1 MSMTVT
7 TDTNTMSPHMEG
19 WKAKWILKQKE
30 VFLEG
35 PAPGTTFPPFST
47 HLPYF
52 KERLSMSMSSSLDL
66 RPKCKCS
73 SEPDLS
79 HLNQSES
86 LQESDC
92 NNHDEDYLFEF
103 DIGSP
108 ASDGGSDDLESDLDS
123 NTVINVIEGEGTRRF
138 SISSDSSSS
147 CTHRK
152 ENGGST
158 DGFSSI
164 FGSISSGLGS
174 DRRCSQDDVRLEGIL
189 DDQLFSSSGLSVAPS
204 MWKENCA
211 LYLGSNGVTDQEGS
225 ATPILAAS
233 PQVDSPIVSPDSCLD
248 QESILDDQN
257 LCIECA
263 SAHSFQTQHGESPSL
278 VETDDNLEN
287 TVTREDD
294 TDSDISN
301 IEQIETIIEPSIAEL
316 EIDVSSPTPEPEK
329 VEINSGL
336 HVSTDKLNTL
346 LRQLEVDKLYPNQ
359 EEDDFPLS
367 LTPIQSH
374 DSVQERPK
382 LRKCSSLKTSR
393 TPPVTTGGRKIVRFA
408 DILGLDLSQVK
419 IFSDQIPR
427 IPKAAFEDLDVN
439 MSDYEVG
446 SPISKQS
453 FLPNPTPAVTTTSL
467 VPMFNQPGGES
478 HFFQTLMDRKI
489 CLENAF
495 MDGPSAVFGVVS
507 VLNISFHKSV
517 TVKWTVNDWS
527 TVTETRCQ
535 YVKGSSKG
543 NTDKFSFKLVMASLP
558 VGSRVQFCLKYDCEG
573 EHWDSNGGNNYVF
586 QVFLNSGRQSV
597 HITKP
602 QPMTWPHQER
612 PFLMPNTSNSP
623 SQTVDDPW
631 L

>member
-1 MSMTVT
+1 MS
-7 TDTNTMSPHMEG
+7 
-19 WKAKWILKQKE
+19 
-30 VFLEG
+30 
-35 PAPGTTFPPFST
+35 
-47 HLPYF
+47 
-52 KERLSMSMSSSLDL
+52 LSMSTSLDL

-79 HLNQSES
+79 HLDQSES

-108 ASDGGSDDLESDLDS
+108 ASDEGSDDLESDLDS
-123 NTVINVIEGEGTRRF
+123 GTVINVIKEEVERRF

-152 ENGGST
+152 KIGGST

-174 DRRCSQDDVRLEGIL
+174 DKRCSQYDGRLE
-189 DDQLFSSSGLSVAPS
+189 GLSVAPS
-204 MWKENCA
+204 TWRENCA

-225 ATPILAAS
+225 ANPILAAS
-233 PQVDSPIVSPDSCLD
+233 PQVDSPLVSPDSCMD
-248 QESILDDQN
+248 EENILDDQN

-263 SAHSFQTQHGESPSL
+263 SAHSFQTQEESTSL
-278 VETDDNLEN
+278 VETDDFLEN
-287 TVTREDD
+287 TETREDPD
-294 TDSDISN
+294 TDSDSDTRK
-301 IEQIETIIEPSIAEL
+301 IEQIQTIIEPSIAEL
-316 EIDVSSPTPEPEK
+316 ETDVASPTPEPEK

-359 EEDDFPLS
+359 EEDDILLS
-367 LTPIQSH
+367 PRPIQCH
-374 DSVQERPK
+374 DPVQERPK
-382 LRKCSSLKTSR
+382 PRKCSSLKTSR
-393 TPPVTTGGRKIVRFA
+393 TPPVTPGGRKIVRFA

-419 IFSDQIPR
+419 IFSEEIPR

-446 SPISKQS
+446 SPISKQP
-453 FLPNPTPAVTTTSL
+453 FLPHPTPPVTTTSL

-478 HFFQTLMDRKI
+478 HFFQTLMNKKF

-495 MDGPSAVFGVVS
+495 MDGPSAIFGVVR
-507 VLNISFHKSV
+507 VFNISFHKSV

-535 YVKGSSKG
+535 YMKGSSKG

-573 EHWDSNGGNNYVF
+573 EHWDSNGGSNYVF
-586 QVFLNSGRQSV
+586 QVFLNSGHQNV
-597 HITKP
+597 HIAKP
-602 QPMTWPHQER
+602 QPMSKLNPMTRPHQAR
-612 PFLMPNTSNSP
+612 PSHMTNTSSSP
-623 SQTVDDPW
+623 PQAAEDPW
-631 L
+631 LRFM

>member
-1 MSMTVT
+1 MS
-7 TDTNTMSPHMEG
+7 
-19 WKAKWILKQKE
+19 
-30 VFLEG
+30 
-35 PAPGTTFPPFST
+35 
-47 HLPYF
+47 
-52 KERLSMSMSSSLDL
+52 LSMSTSLDL
-66 RPKCKCS
+66 RPKCKYS
-73 SEPDLS
+73 SEPDLC
-79 HLNQSES
+79 HLDQSKS
-86 LQESDC
+86 FHESDC

-108 ASDGGSDDLESDLDS
+108 ASDEGSDDLESDLDS
-123 NTVINVIEGEGTRRF
+123 DTVINVIKEEVERRF

-152 ENGGST
+152 KIGGST
-158 DGFSSI
+158 DGFSST

-174 DRRCSQDDVRLEGIL
+174 DRRYSQDDGRLE
-189 DDQLFSSSGLSVAPS
+189 GLSVAPS
-204 MWKENCA
+204 TWRESCA
-211 LYLGSNGVTDQEGS
+211 LYLGSHGVTDQEGS

-233 PQVDSPIVSPDSCLD
+233 PQVDSPLVSPDSCMD
-248 QESILDDQN
+248 EENILDDQN

-263 SAHSFQTQHGESPSL
+263 SAHSFPTQEETTSL
-278 VETDDNLEN
+278 VETDDFLEN
-287 TVTREDD
+287 TETREDPD
-294 TDSDISN
+294 TDSDTRN

-359 EEDDFPLS
+359 EDDDILLS
-367 LTPIQSH
+367 PSPIQRH
-374 DSVQERPK
+374 DSVHERPK

-393 TPPVTTGGRKIVRFA
+393 TPPVTPGGRKIVRFA

-419 IFSDQIPR
+419 IFSEEIPR

-446 SPISKQS
+446 SPISKQP
-453 FLPNPTPAVTTTSL
+453 FLPPPTPPVTTTSL

-478 HFFQTLMDRKI
+478 HFFQTLMDRKV

-495 MDGPSAVFGVVS
+495 MDGPSAIFGVVR

-535 YVKGSSKG
+535 YMKGSSKG

-586 QVFLNSGRQSV
+586 QVFLNSSSSR
-597 HITKP
+597 I
-602 QPMTWPHQER
+602 
-612 PFLMPNTSNSP
+612 LMPKPKTIGSRTQGGQFLVPHPSHSP
-623 SQTVDDPW
+623 SQHGDDPW
-631 L
+631 LRFM